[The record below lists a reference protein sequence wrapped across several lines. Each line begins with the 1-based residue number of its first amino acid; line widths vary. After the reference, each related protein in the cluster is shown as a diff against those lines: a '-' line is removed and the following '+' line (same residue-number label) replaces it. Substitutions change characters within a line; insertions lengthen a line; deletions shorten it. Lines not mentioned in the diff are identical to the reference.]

1 MQHLIKFYC
10 SKANQISYLLFT
22 SLRNENAFDLSYS
35 CNHRLCRFHY
45 RHLCIIIYTINLMYL
60 FS

>member
-1 MQHLIKFYC
+1 MLKNAALYQVLLH

-35 CNHRLCRFHY
+35 CNHRLCVVS
-45 RHLCIIIYTINLMYL
+45 IIVI
-60 FS
+60 SV